1 MLQRRGFTL
10 IELLVV
16 IAIIAILAAILF
28 PVFERARAK
37 ANSASCQSQLKQI
50 GMAFIMYAQD
60 YDEAFPEGEGQ
71 FRRAD
76 FPYLPA
82 WDIGYDPYPGKSGW
96 AVYLA
101 PYVKSAAVFDCP
113 SGPIHNQNNSLKR
126 SYGWNNRGTANMVS
140 GAAGS
145 IEYPAETHL
154 VCDASYPYLDR
165 RGATRAYLRQWLG
178 HFETNAKTRGD
189 RHSDMHN
196 VAYCDGHVKS
206 LGRDAILKNAG
217 GAANNNLPPWNWVW
231 AD

>member
-50 GMAFIMYAQD
+50 GLAFLMYAQD
-60 YDEAFPEGEGQ
+60 YDELFPEGEGL
-71 FRRAD
+71 FHRAE

-82 WDIGYDPYPGKSGW
+82 WDIGYEPYAGKTGW
-96 AVYLA
+96 AVYLH

-113 SGPIHNQNNSLKR
+113 SGPVHNQNNSLKR
-126 SYGWNNRGTANMVS
+126 SYGWNSYGTQSRVC
-140 GAAGS
+140 GAYGS

-154 VCDASYPYLDR
+154 VCDAAYPYLNR
-165 RGATRAYLRQWLG
+165 SGSTKYYLQTWLG
-178 HFETNAKTRGD
+178 HFLTNPKQRGTGTTGCTTWP
-189 RHSDMHN
+189 SVM
-196 VAYCDGHVKS
+196 AT
-206 LGRDAILKNAG
+206 
-217 GAANNNLPPWNWVW
+217 
-231 AD
+231 